1 MSRIDTKDWKIF
13 KLEDLGFTLFHGTRI
28 TKLDRVEGNIIFL
41 TAGKENIG
49 VIGTIGNEVDLWNK
63 PITVDMF
70 GNCFYHNC
78 ICSGDDNVYAFVND
92 TISDNCKRFIA
103 SCINAKTAHL
113 FSYKEQFRQNN
124 AATLSVY
131 LPTKEDKPNWNYM
144 EDYIKNLEDR
154 VKDTLDKFSQ
164 KNTSEKIDTRDW
176 KEFKVGDLFEQDRG
190 KEKSP
195 KQSEDGNCMLISET
209 NTSNGYTKEVKPT
222 KIFKGNCLT
231 VSVNYAETVF
241 YQPDDFCASINIM
254 TLRNEHLNRYN
265 GLFLATRLAINN
277 RKYNYIN
284 KISKDLLNNTYL
296 SLPATDDGEPD
307 WVYME
312 NFMKQIELK
321 AAKKLDL
328 LKVNEA
334 SFAD

>member
-1 MSRIDTKDWKIF
+1 MNKIDTKDWKEF

-176 KEFKVGDLFEQDRG
+176 KEFKVGDLFD
-190 KEKSP
+190 
-195 KQSEDGNCMLISET
+195 LIAVKNKMT
-209 NTSNGYTKEVKPT
+209 NLDLDDNGTVPVYSSTTDNNGVIGYTDKDADYRTSKEVPFYLIFGDHT
-222 KIFKGNCLT
+222 KSMFIAKEDFCVADNIKVLQPKVFNEEVIRF
-231 VSVNYAETVF
+231 VSVSWG
-241 YQPDDFCASINIM
+241 ASIPNLGYARHWSIAKDSIFY
-254 TLRNEHLNRYN
+254 LPVNNNE
-265 GLFLATRLAINN
+265 
-277 RKYNYIN
+277 
-284 KISKDLLNNTYL
+284 
-296 SLPATDDGEPD
+296 EPD
-307 WVYME
+307 WLYME
-312 NFMKQIELK
+312 NFMKSIEQK
-321 AAKKLDL
+321 SKQKLDL
-328 LKVNEA
+328 LQVTGR
-334 SFAD
+334 